1 MSTISSSSS
10 SNASATN
17 NGNSQSN
24 NNALSNNSALQE
36 AAQSIISGTTGNT
49 GLDVNTLVS
58 ALVSSKTAAQGV
70 LLSTSIAND
79 NLKAQAYTSLQTA
92 LANLQTSLATLS
104 DGSLS
109 QTYTATASGNGLSAT
124 AGVGAQAGTYQVT
137 VSQIAQSQSLSSPA
151 FASTTQLGTGS
162 LTLQVGTKS
171 STINISSSNNT
182 LAGIKDAIN
191 NDPNNP
197 GVTATIVNGT
207 DGAHL
212 VLSSKASGAA
222 NTINVSANAS
232 TDNGL
237 SQLSVTSTPSTS
249 GGGSTIPTSSGWSQS
264 TAAQDAQYKI
274 GSVSGS
280 SPTNTVTSAIAGV
293 TLNLTQAAVSNPP
306 AAQTLTIAP
315 DTTAQA
321 KAITTFAN
329 NYNTLITTFNAVATF
344 NSSNPSQSGPLFGD
358 STLNSIQNQLAAVLG
373 GAVNSNGATATLK
386 ALGITIADGS
396 NSSQPAGTL
405 VVDQTALTTALQS
418 TNAAATLFN
427 GTNGMGAQINKAIT
441 SYTSTNGILTTSI
454 NSVQADLKSLT
465 SQQTTLNAYAAQ
477 LTTQYNTQ
485 FTQLNTLLAQMTTNQ
500 NYLTQLF
507 GGTNSAGAL
516 ATNK

>member
-1 MSTISSSSS
+1 MSTIPSTNSS
-10 SNASATN
+10 SNATTST
-17 NGNSQSN
+17 SQSS
-24 NNALSNNSALQE
+24 NNALNSNPALQQ
-36 AAQSIISGTTGNT
+36 AAQSIISGSTGNT

-58 ALVSSKTAAQGV
+58 ALVSSKTAAQAV

-79 NLKAQAYTSLQTA
+79 TLKNQAYASLQSA
-92 LANLQTSLATLS
+92 LSTLQTSLASLA
-104 DGSLS
+104 DGSLA
-109 QTYTATASGNGLSAT
+109 QTYTATATGNGLTAS

-151 FASTTQLGTGS
+151 FGANTQLGTGS
-162 LTLQVGTKS
+162 LTLQVGSKS

-182 LAGIKDAIN
+182 LAGIRDAIN

-197 GVTATIVNGT
+197 GVSATIVNGS

-222 NTINVSANAS
+222 NTISVTANAS

-249 GGGSTIPTSSGWSQS
+249 GGGSTIPSNSSWSQS
-264 TAAQDAQYKI
+264 TAAQDAQFKI
-274 GSVSGS
+274 GTVSGS
-280 SPTNTVTSAIAGV
+280 SSTNTVTSAIAGV

-306 AAQTLTIAP
+306 AAQTLTIAA
-315 DTTAQA
+315 DTTTQA
-321 KAITTFAN
+321 STITAFVKA
-329 NYNTLITTFNAVATF
+329 YNTLVTTYSAVGTF

-358 STLNSIQNQLAAVLG
+358 STLNSIQNQLSAILG
-373 GAVNSNGATATLK
+373 GGVTSNGASATLK
-386 ALGITIADGS
+386 SLGITIADGS
-396 NSSQPAGTL
+396 NSTQPAGTL
-405 VVDQTALTTALQS
+405 VIDQGALTTALQS

-427 GTNGMGAQINKAIT
+427 GTNGIGEQLNKAIT
-441 SYTSTNGILTTSI
+441 NITAPKGILTTSVS
-454 NSVQADLKSLT
+454 SVQSDLT
-465 SQQTTLNAYAAQ
+465 SLNTQQNTLNAYAAQ

>member
-1 MSTISSSSS
+1 MSTIPSTSNSS
-10 SNASATN
+10 SNATTST
-17 NGNSQSN
+17 SQSS
-24 NNALSNNSALQE
+24 NNALNSNQALQE
-36 AAQSIISGTTGNT
+36 AAQSIISGSTGNT

-58 ALVSSKTAAQGV
+58 ALVNSKVAAQGV

-79 NLKAQAYTSLQTA
+79 NLKNQAYASLQSA
-92 LANLQTSLATLS
+92 LSTLQTSLASLA
-104 DGSLS
+104 DGSLA
-109 QTYTATASGNGLSAT
+109 QTYTATATGNGLTAS

-151 FASTTQLGTGS
+151 FGATTQLGTGS

-197 GVTATIVNGT
+197 GVSATIVNGT

-222 NTINVSANAS
+222 NTINVTANAS

-249 GGGSTIPTSSGWSQS
+249 GGGSSIPSTSGWSQS

-280 SPTNTVTSAIAGV
+280 SATNTITGAIAGV

-306 AAQTLTIAP
+306 AAQTLTIAA
-315 DTTAQA
+315 DTTTQA
-321 KAITTFAN
+321 STITAFVKA
-329 NYNTLITTFNAVATF
+329 YNTLVTTYSAVGTF

-358 STLNSIQNQLAAVLG
+358 STLNSIQNQLSAILG
-373 GAVNSNGATATLK
+373 GGVTNNGASATLK
-386 ALGITIADGS
+386 SLGITIADGT
-396 NSSQPAGTL
+396 NSTQPAGTL
-405 VVDQTALTTALQS
+405 VIDQGALTTALQS

-427 GTNGMGAQINKAIT
+427 GTNGIGEQLNKAIT
-441 SYTSTNGILTTSI
+441 NITAPKGILTTSVS
-454 NSVQADLKSLT
+454 SVQSDLTSLT

>member
-1 MSTISSSSS
+1 MSTIPSTNSS
-10 SNASATN
+10 SNATTTT
-17 NGNSQSN
+17 SQSS
-24 NNALSNNSALQE
+24 NNALNSNPALQQ
-36 AAQSIISGTTGNT
+36 AAQSIISGSTGNT

-58 ALVSSKTAAQGV
+58 ALVSSKTAAQAV

-79 NLKAQAYTSLQTA
+79 NLKNQAYASLQSA
-92 LANLQTSLATLS
+92 LSTLQTSLASLA
-104 DGSLS
+104 DGSLA
-109 QTYTATASGNGLSAT
+109 QTYTATATGNGLTAS

-151 FASTTQLGTGS
+151 FGATTQLGTGS
-162 LTLQVGTKS
+162 LTLQVGSKS
-171 STINISSSNNT
+171 STISISSSNNT
-182 LAGIKDAIN
+182 LAGIRDAIN

-197 GVTATIVNGT
+197 GVSATIVNGS

-222 NTINVSANAS
+222 NTINVTANAS

-249 GGGSTIPTSSGWSQS
+249 GGGSTIPSNSSWSQS
-264 TAAQDAQYKI
+264 TAAQDAQFKI
-274 GSVSGS
+274 GTVSGS
-280 SPTNTVTSAIAGV
+280 SSTNTVTSAIAGV

-315 DTTAQA
+315 DTTTQA
-321 KAITTFAN
+321 STITAFVKA
-329 NYNTLITTFNAVATF
+329 YNTLVTTYSAVGTF

-358 STLNSIQNQLAAVLG
+358 STLNSIQNQLSAILG
-373 GAVNSNGATATLK
+373 GGVTSNGASATLK
-386 ALGITIADGS
+386 SLGITIADGS
-396 NSSQPAGTL
+396 NSTQPAGTL
-405 VVDQTALTTALQS
+405 VIDQGALTTALQS

-427 GTNGMGAQINKAIT
+427 GTNGIGEQLNKAIT
-441 SYTSTNGILTTSI
+441 NITAPKGILTTSVS
-454 NSVQADLKSLT
+454 SVQSDLT
-465 SQQTTLNAYAAQ
+465 SLNTQQTALNAYAAQ

>member
-1 MSTISSSSS
+1 MSTISSNSST
-10 SNASATN
+10 SNT
-17 NGNSQSN
+17 SQSS
-24 NNALSNNSALQE
+24 NNALNSNPALQE

-79 NLKAQAYTSLQTA
+79 NLKAQAYNSLQTA
-92 LANLQTSLATLS
+92 LTNLQTALATLS

-124 AGVGAQAGTYQVT
+124 AGVGAVAATYQIG
-137 VSQIAQSQSLSSPA
+137 VSQIAQAQSLSSPGFDA
-151 FASTTQLGTGS
+151 NAQLGTGS
-162 LTLQVGTKS
+162 LTLQVGSKS
-171 STINISSSNNT
+171 STINITSSNNT

-212 VLSSKASGAA
+212 VLSSKSSGAA
-222 NTINVSANAS
+222 NTINLSANVS
-232 TDNGL
+232 SDNGL
-237 SQLSVTSTPSTS
+237 SKFNVTSTPSTS
-249 GGGSTIPTSSGWSQS
+249 GGGSSIPTGTGWTQS
-264 TAAQDAQYKI
+264 TAAQDAQFTI
-274 GSVSGS
+274 GGIASS
-280 SPTNTVTSAIAGV
+280 SPTNTITSAIAGV
-293 TLNLTQAAVSNPP
+293 TLNLTQAAVTNPP
-306 AAQTLTIAP
+306 TTQTLTIAP
-315 DTTAQA
+315 DTTSQA
-321 KAITTFAN
+321 KVITSFVSA
-329 NYNTLITTFNAVATF
+329 YNTLVTTYSAVGTF
-344 NSSNPSQSGPLFGD
+344 NSANPSQSGALFGD
-358 STLNSIQNQLAAVLG
+358 STLNSIQNQLSAILG
-373 GAVNSNGATATLK
+373 GSVSSNGATATLK
-386 ALGITIADGS
+386 SLGITVADGS
-396 NSSQPAGTL
+396 NSTQPAGTL
-405 VVDQTALTTALQS
+405 VIDQTALNTALQS

-427 GTNGMGAQINKAIT
+427 GTNGMGAQINNAIT
-441 SYTSTNGILTTSI
+441 NITAPKGILTNSI
-454 NSVQADLKSLT
+454 SSVQSDLTSLT
-465 SQQTTLNAYAAQ
+465 SQQTALNAYAAQ